1 MKVSVDMCRARYYY
15 LYKFGS
21 NKKQGTGFK
30 IMAMGLP
37 ASKRHNRNFIDP
49 LCFGGDG
56 KFRIL
61 HLTDIHE
68 VDPDMDDN
76 EDKTIPQRKS
86 EETMNVIEQCIE
98 RTHPDLIVFGGD
110 NISGYWQEFTYDYM
124 YKTIKRITAPA
135 AERNIPLAIV
145 FGNHDAECEYM
156 LPFLMKENQIGIYA
170 EYGNFR
176 NTFNDEDIS
185 GCGNCSLPVLSSDG
199 SRVAWNIWCMDSN
212 DYVRDDRYNVIEGAG
227 YGFVQPDQIKW
238 YEKQAAELKKSNG
251 GQAVPSVLFQHIPVH
266 QEYNVLKEVSEGT
279 DGAVERNGKYYTA
292 PDGVFSDGEMHE
304 APCPPDSHGEE
315 FESWKKTGDIVAAF
329 FGHDHTNTFTAE
341 VDGIKLVQTPS
352 AGYHSYGKKRGGRL
366 IVLDENIPDSIESE
380 IIFIEPLYGEVTCK

>member
-1 MKVSVDMCRARYYY
+1 
-15 LYKFGS
+15 
-21 NKKQGTGFK
+21 
-30 IMAMGLP
+30 MAMGLP

-68 VDPDMDDN
+68 VDPDMDDD

-251 GQAVPSVLFQHIPVH
+251 GQAVPSVLF
-266 QEYNVLKEVSEGT
+266 
-279 DGAVERNGKYYTA
+279 
-292 PDGVFSDGEMHE
+292 
-304 APCPPDSHGEE
+304 
-315 FESWKKTGDIVAAF
+315 
-329 FGHDHTNTFTAE
+329 
-341 VDGIKLVQTPS
+341 
-352 AGYHSYGKKRGGRL
+352 
-366 IVLDENIPDSIESE
+366 
-380 IIFIEPLYGEVTCK
+380 